1 MQTVAIDTRLDGRL
15 AVLVRPAAPG
25 PWPGVVMV
33 HEAWGLDDV
42 LRRQAERL
50 ASAGFVVL
58 APDLFDDGPRLRC
71 VRSVFRSLGARSGPP
86 FALLQAARAQ
96 LLEDRR
102 VNGRVGVIGFC
113 MGGGFALLVAAEG
126 FDASAVNYG
135 MVPADVEEVLRGAC
149 PVVASYGG
157 RDRQLVGEVPR
168 LTAALEANDVPHDV
182 QVYPRAGH
190 SFLNDAPN
198 GPRVLRP
205 LLRLAHVG
213 PEPEAA
219 QDAWRR
225 IEAFFGTHLAAD
237 MPGDPA
243 DATPAGT

>member
-1 MQTVAIDTRLDGRL
+1 METVAIDTRLEGRL
-15 AVLVRPAAPG
+15 AVLVRPAGPG

-42 LRRQAERL
+42 LRRQADRL

-58 APDLFDDGPRLRC
+58 APDLHGDGSRLRC
-71 VRSVFRSLGARSGPP
+71 MRALFAALRARSGPP
-86 FALLQAARAQ
+86 FDLLRAAREQ
-96 LLEDRR
+96 LLDDRH

-113 MGGGFALLVAAEG
+113 LGGGFALLLSADG

-135 MVPADVEEVLRGAC
+135 MVPDDVEEVLRGAC

-157 RDRQLVGEVPR
+157 RDRQLVEEVPR

-182 QVYPRAGH
+182 QVYPTAGH

-198 GPRVLRP
+198 GPLLLRP
-205 LLRLAHVG
+205 LLRVGHVG
-213 PEPEAA
+213 PDPAAA

-225 IEAFFGTHLAAD
+225 IEAFFGTHLAA
-237 MPGDPA
+237 PA
-243 DATPAGT
+243 TDAPSAP

>member
-1 MQTVAIDTRLDGRL
+1 METVAIDTRLDGRL
-15 AVLVRPAAPG
+15 AVLVRPAGPG

-42 LRRQAERL
+42 LRRQADRL

-58 APDLFDDGPRLRC
+58 APDLLGDGPKLRC
-71 VRSVFRSLGARSGPP
+71 MRATFAALMARNGRP
-86 FALLQAARAQ
+86 FDLLHAARQQ
-96 LLEDRR
+96 LLADRH
-102 VNGRVGVIGFC
+102 VNGKVGVIGFC
-113 MGGGFALLVAAEG
+113 LGGGFALLLSSDG

-135 MVPADVEEVLRGAC
+135 MIPADVDEVLTGSC

-168 LTAALEANDVPHDV
+168 LIAALEANEVPHDV
-182 QVYPRAGH
+182 QVYPDAGH

-198 GPRVLRP
+198 GPLLVRP
-205 LLRLAHVG
+205 LLKLAHVG
-213 PEPEAA
+213 PVPAAA

-225 IEAFFGTHLAAD
+225 IEAFFGTHLAA
-237 MPGDPA
+237 GSA
-243 DATPAGT
+243 PAGSPPRP

>member
-1 MQTVAIDTRLDGRL
+1 MDTVAIDTRLDGRL

-42 LRRQAERL
+42 LRRQADRL

-58 APDLFDDGPRLRC
+58 APDLYDDGPRMRC
-71 VRSVFRSLGARSGPP
+71 VRATFAALRARSGPP
-86 FALLQAARAQ
+86 FDILQACRAQ
-96 LLEDRR
+96 LLEDRH

-113 MGGGFALLVAAEG
+113 MGGGFALLLAAEG

-135 MVPADVEEVLRGAC
+135 MVPADVDEVLRGAC

-168 LTAALEANDVPHDV
+168 LTAALEAAGVPHDV
-182 QVYPRAGH
+182 QVYPTAGH
-190 SFLNDAPN
+190 SFLNDVPN
-198 GPRVLRP
+198 GPPLLRP
-205 LLRLAHVG
+205 LLRLGHVG
-213 PEPEAA
+213 PDPAAA

-225 IEAFFGTHLAAD
+225 IEAFFGTHLAASA
-237 MPGDPA
+237 P
-243 DATPAGT
+243 DAPSGP

>member
-1 MQTVAIDTRLDGRL
+1 METVAIDTRLDGRL
-15 AVLVRPAAPG
+15 AVLVRPAEPG

-58 APDLFDDGPRLRC
+58 APDLYGDGPRLRC
-71 VRSVFRSLGARSGPP
+71 VRSTFAALKARSGPP
-86 FALLQAARAQ
+86 FDILQAAREQ
-96 LLEDRR
+96 LLDDRH

-113 MGGGFALLVAAEG
+113 MGGGFALLLSSDG

-135 MVPADVEEVLRGAC
+135 MIPDDVEQVLRGAC

-157 RDRQLVGEVPR
+157 RDKQLVGEVPR
-168 LTAALEANDVPHDV
+168 LQAALEANDVPHDLK
-182 QVYPRAGH
+182 VYPNAGH
-190 SFLNDAPN
+190 SFLNDASN
-198 GPRVLRP
+198 GPALLRP
-205 LLRLAHVG
+205 LLRLGHVG
-213 PEPEAA
+213 PEPDAA

-225 IEAFFGTHLAAD
+225 IEAFFGTHLVAD
-237 MPGDPA
+237 GETA
-243 DATPAGT
+243 VS

>member
-1 MQTVAIDTRLDGRL
+1 METVAIDTRLEGRL

-33 HEAWGLDDV
+33 HEIWGIDDV

-58 APDLFDDGPRLRC
+58 APDLFEDGPRLRC
-71 VRSVFRSLGARSGPP
+71 MRAAFAALKARTGPP
-86 FALLQAARAQ
+86 FALLQAAREQ
-96 LLEDRR
+96 LLDDRH
-102 VNGRVGVIGFC
+102 VNGKVGVIGFC
-113 MGGGFALLVAAEG
+113 MGGGFALLLSSDG

-135 MVPADVEEVLRGAC
+135 MIPDDVDEVLRGAC

-157 RDRQLVGEVPR
+157 RDKQLVGAVPR

-182 QVYPRAGH
+182 AVYPSAGH

-198 GPRVLRP
+198 GPLLARP
-205 LLRLAHVG
+205 LLKLGHVG
-213 PEPEAA
+213 PDPVAA

-237 MPGDPA
+237 EPA
-243 DATPAGT
+243 AGASTP

>member
-1 MQTVAIDTRLDGRL
+1 METVAIDTRLEGRL
-15 AVLVRPAAPG
+15 AVLVRPAGPG

-42 LRRQAERL
+42 LRRQADRL

-58 APDLFDDGPRLRC
+58 APDLHGDGPRLRC
-71 VRSVFRSLGARSGPP
+71 MRALFAALRARSGPP
-86 FALLQAARAQ
+86 FDLLRAAREQ
-96 LLEDRR
+96 LLDDRH

-113 MGGGFALLVAAEG
+113 LGGGFALLLSADG

-135 MVPADVEEVLRGAC
+135 MVPDDVEEVLRGAC

-157 RDRQLVGEVPR
+157 RDRQLVEEVPR

-182 QVYPRAGH
+182 QVYPTAGH

-198 GPRVLRP
+198 GPLLLRP
-205 LLRLAHVG
+205 LLRVGHVG
-213 PEPEAA
+213 PDPAAA

-225 IEAFFGTHLAAD
+225 IEAFFGTHLAAGT
-237 MPGDPA
+237 PSVGGDR
-243 DATPAGT
+243 